1 MNWAAFQELMLKP
14 LRATAFLMTHTALTF
29 LVIIS
34 IYGVE
39 RLIAYL
45 WKETDPLLLSF
56 VPLRYFFDAIDIGV
70 LAIFGIRGIMA
81 AYRAFED

>member
-1 MNWAAFQELMLKP
+1 MNLAAFWQALLKP
-14 LRATAFLMTHTALTF
+14 LRAAAFLITHTGLAL
-29 LVIIS
+29 LVILS

-45 WKETDPLLLSF
+45 WGEHDPLLLDR

-70 LAIFGIRGIMA
+70 LMMFGIRGIIA